1 MAETVK
7 INIETVGTQQAA
19 AQTKTLKQQIKDL
32 RTELEGL
39 TAGTEEYNQKI
50 TELGN
55 LMHTQSEITEQA
67 KMATQDYGQTLSNI
81 TGVASGVVGS
91 ISAVNGVMNLVGASS
106 DDAMKAMKDIQSL
119 MAIVQGLG
127 QLENAEKSFKSLL
140 ANIKLNTKAKKE
152 NTQQTIENTTSENT
166 NTEANVKNSMSM
178 KTQTASARGL
188 NVSLKT
194 LGTGFKSL
202 GAAIKSFMMS
212 NPFTAIVVAV
222 TTIYTVISSILGKI
236 NKAREEALEAIRE
249 TADIYSNIDEGKL
262 DDAAMAI
269 YGEEMFKKRK
279 FSNMWMLE
287 TVEEFDKEIEKMDN
301 EIAKQ
306 KVKLAEAI
314 TNNLDTETLQKELD
328 KKQERYRQLY
338 ILRMKK
344 FIEDLE
350 NSVNDPNWF
359 QRQLIANEEMG
370 RAINKFLGL
379 DPDFGNFTK
388 ILKNQEDFEKAINDN
403 KGKLQKLFTD
413 YGKFVNNLLNGA
425 RDEAEAQRKKEE
437 AERQARLAALEKAKS
452 DALKIIQQKKE
463 LDTQLAENA
472 YANEETTTEEHYARL
487 KEIED
492 TYYAEYADIMNG
504 NMKVYKKYIAK
515 YNKKQ
520 QEVEL
525 ATANHEAALIN
536 IERKTATELQKI
548 RAWQTDPSR
557 DIALSR
563 ADREKDDA
571 IKYYNQVRS
580 DNQKVA
586 ALEMQTRQQML
597 DFDAAWFMKKMA
609 MLDNYNRESIK
620 KEREAAIESL
630 RIQQER
636 KEQEIA
642 ILGTDYDQN
651 LSDEN
656 AQYEHDL
663 QMLREQ
669 YEKKL
674 ITQQQYEQ
682 KGEELTNEH
691 LIRLRELETSYTN
704 DIAQAEMELSDTR
717 LQIQRE
723 EFAMEQELFEQKKAM
738 IKSYISAFSSITSAV
753 SSLLSEVQSQY
764 EEGSKQYE
772 KIAEAMLIMQ
782 TIEGSLAAFVS
793 GVESGLPAPWNFA
806 LGAVLA
812 GLATA
817 TGVMA
822 IQNLK
827 SKKLSSSAANAPN
840 VSPYETL
847 SYETNSNIEGNIQD
861 SRCYVLES
869 DITSTQNRV
878 SVAED
883 EASF

>member
-39 TAGTEEYNQKI
+39 TQGTEEYNQKI

-152 NTQQTIENTTSENT
+152 NTQQTIENTASENT

-202 GAAIKSFMMS
+202 GAAIKAFMMS

-249 TADIYSNIDEGKL
+249 TAEIYSNIDEGKL
-262 DDAAMAI
+262 NDAAMTI

-279 FSNMWMLE
+279 FSNLWRLQ
-287 TVEEFDKEIEKMDN
+287 TVEEFDAEIERMDK

-306 KVKLAEAI
+306 NVKLAEAI
-314 TNNLDTETLQKELD
+314 TANLDTEALQKELD
-328 KKQERYRQLY
+328 KKLERYRQLY

-350 NSVNDPNWF
+350 NSVSDPNWF

-370 RAINKFLGL
+370 RAINKFLDL
-379 DPDFGNFTK
+379 DPDFGNFTG
-388 ILKNQEDFEKAINDN
+388 ILKHQEDLEKLINDN
-403 KGKLQKLFTD
+403 KGKLQKLFAD
-413 YGKFVNNLLNGA
+413 YGKFINNLLNGA
-425 RDEAEAQRKKEE
+425 RDEAEAQRKKDE
-437 AERQARLAALEKAKS
+437 AERQARLAAWEKAKS
-452 DALKIIQQKKE
+452 DALKIIQQKKD

-472 YANEETTTEEHYARL
+472 HNRMDTTDEQYYNRL
-487 KEIED
+487 AEIEN
-492 TYYAEYADIMNG
+492 EYFEAYT
-504 NMKVYKKYIAK
+504 KWAKKYKA
-515 YNKKQ
+515 KQ

-548 RAWQTDPSR
+548 RAWETDPSR
-557 DIALSR
+557 DIALKNANRGRDR
-563 ADREKDDA
+563 AIEDSNRVMQDVTRTLAATREYEKMD
-571 IKYYNQVRS
+571 
-580 DNQKVA
+580 
-586 ALEMQTRQQML
+586 EEFT
-597 DFDAAWFMKKMA
+597 AAWFGRKLR
-609 MLDNYNRESIK
+609 MLDDYNRESARK
-620 KEREAAIESL
+620 QREAAIEEL

-636 KEQEIA
+636 QEIERSR
-642 ILGTDYDQN
+642 IDEDYFSTVN
-651 LSDEN
+651 DEN
-656 AQYEHDL
+656 EQYKHDL
-663 QMLREQ
+663 QNYKDMLEQ
-669 YEKKL
+669 KL
-674 ITQQQYEQ
+674 ISQQEYEQ
-682 KGEELTNEH
+682 KATDLTYQH
-691 LIRLRELETSYTN
+691 QVRLRELEADYFNESA
-704 DIAQAEMELSDTR
+704 DAELALAETR
-717 LQIQRE
+717 MQIQQE

-738 IKSYISAFSSITSAV
+738 VKSYISAFSSITSAV

-764 EEGSKQYE
+764 EEGTKQYE
-772 KIAEAMLIMQ
+772 QIAEAMLIMQ

-793 GVESGLPAPWNFA
+793 GVESGLPAPYNFI
-806 LGAVLA
+806 LGGVLA
-812 GLATA
+812 ALATA

-827 SKKLSSSAANAPN
+827 SKKLSSSAASAPTIN
-840 VSPYETL
+840 PYETL